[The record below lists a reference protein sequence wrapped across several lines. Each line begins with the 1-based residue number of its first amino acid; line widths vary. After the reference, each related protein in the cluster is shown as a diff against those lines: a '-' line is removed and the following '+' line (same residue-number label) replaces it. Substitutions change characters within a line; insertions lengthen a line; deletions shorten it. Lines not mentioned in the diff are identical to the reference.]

1 MDSSEAG
8 ALRRGLRL
16 MRALQQ
22 SGAEGLKVADLARIA
37 ALPRPTVY
45 RLIRVLLDENF
56 VHEQPGTRRYLAV
69 SGEPPE
75 AGGKWRDLVRL
86 LTPGM
91 QRVAA
96 QTGNS
101 VFLVRRMGGDSL
113 CLHRE
118 FGGFPIQVHSIAIGG
133 RQPLGVGAAGLA
145 LLAAFDEG
153 TAEVILRK
161 NAPRLHA
168 YSGLTV
174 DILRKLVRN
183 ARVRGYSVVGGF
195 AAPGILGVGIPIL
208 SPSGKPVAGIST
220 SSISERMPLKLQKE
234 VAALLRDAI
243 AVAAR
248 QYD

>member
-145 LLAAFDEG
+145 LLSAYDEA
-153 TAEVILRK
+153 TVEAILKR
-161 NAPRLHA
+161 NAPRLNA

-174 DILRKLVRN
+174 EVLRKLVQN
-183 ARVRGYSVVGGF
+183 TRVRGYAVVGGF
-195 AAPGILGVGIPIL
+195 AAPGILGVGIPVL
-208 SPSGKPVAGIST
+208 NRQGKAVAGIST
-220 SSISERMPLKLQKE
+220 SSISERVPLKLQKQI
-234 VAALLRDAI
+234 AGFLGDAI
-243 AVAAR
+243 AVTRRAP
-248 QYD
+248 